1 MDPTVRALLSAQGGV
16 ASSAQVTA
24 LGVSR
29 FRLRRLVQADELIR
43 LRRGVLVDPAAWE
56 AAAPWERHALR
67 ARGLMLGP
75 AGADDSPVA
84 LSHHS
89 ALSLMG
95 VWLYGVDQRVHVVRT
110 DGRRGQSDAFVQCH
124 APVLPETTQRIK
136 TDAVGTSSSSAG
148 AARRSVPAG
157 SEEAQRPARAG
168 AEGAES
174 PEWEVRVVEPAL
186 AVLQVAATFGV
197 EAGLVS
203 ADGALRDGLVTQE
216 QLTTLA
222 DQRRGNGGTHT
233 RTVAQ
238 HANGL
243 SESAGETRCRWLFH
257 VLGLPTPVLQAA
269 IHDPE
274 GRFIGRVDF
283 LFAEESTIVEF
294 DGLVKYTDRQSLVAE
309 KAREDAL
316 RALGFSV
323 VRITWDDLAHPQR
336 VLAKVLRGFQSATTA
351 A

>member
-1 MDPTVRALLSAQGGV
+1 MNPTVRALLAAQGGV
-16 ASSAQVTA
+16 ASTSQVLVA
-24 LGVSR
+24 GVSR
-29 FRLRRLVQADELIR
+29 FQLRRLVQAGELIR
-43 LRRGVLVDPAAWE
+43 LRRGILVDPAVWE
-56 AAAPWERHALR
+56 AAAPWDRHAIR

-89 ALSLMG
+89 ALSLMD
-95 VWLYGVDQRVHVVRT
+95 VWLHGVDQRVHIVRT
-110 DGRRGQSDAFVQCH
+110 DGRRGQSDEFVQCH
-124 APVLPETTQRIK
+124 AAVRREMTQRVQADMPVS
-136 TDAVGTSSSSAG
+136 TQG
-148 AARRSVPAG
+148 AATSEGPA
-157 SEEAQRPARAG
+157 STVILSRA
-168 AEGAES
+168 
-174 PEWEVRVVEPAL
+174 VRVVQPAL

-203 ADGALRDGLVTQE
+203 ADGALHQGLVTPE
-216 QLTTLA
+216 QLTETLA
-222 DQRRGNGGTHT
+222 AGRRGNGAPQA
-233 RTVAQ
+233 RTVTQ

-257 VLGLPTPVLQAA
+257 VLGLPTPELQAV
-269 IHDPE
+269 IRDRS
-274 GRFIGRVDF
+274 GQFIGRVDF
-283 LFAEESTIVEF
+283 LFEGERTIVEF
-294 DGLVKYTDRQSLVAE
+294 DGLVKYTSRQSLVDE

-323 VRITWDDLAHPQR
+323 VRLTWEDLAHPQR

>member
-1 MDPTVRALLSAQGGV
+1 MNPTVRALLSAQGGV
-16 ASSAQVTA
+16 ASTSQLMAA
-24 LGVSR
+24 GVSR
-29 FRLRRLVQADELIR
+29 FQLRRQVQANELIR
-43 LRRGVLVDPAAWE
+43 LRRGVLVDPDVWTP
-56 AAAPWERHALR
+56 AAPWDRHAIR

-95 VWLYGVDQRVHVVRT
+95 IWLYDVDQRVHVVRI

-124 APVLPETTQRIK
+124 APVLPEATQHFV
-136 TDAVGTSSSSAG
+136 TAFPA
-148 AARRSVPAG
+148 AG
-157 SEEAQRPARAG
+157 SESAPSTAGSARAQGG
-168 AEGAES
+168 ARSASANNSGQT
-174 PEWEVRVVEPAL
+174 VRLVRPAL

-203 ADGALRDGLVTQE
+203 ADCALRDGWVTRE
-216 QLTTLA
+216 QLTEALES
-222 DQRRGNGGTHT
+222 RRGGNGAPHA
-233 RTVAQ
+233 RTVIE
-238 HANGL
+238 HADGL

-257 VLGLPTPVLQAA
+257 VLGLPTPVLQAV
-269 IHDPE
+269 IRDPA
-274 GRFIGRVDF
+274 GRFLGRVDF
-283 LFAEESTIVEF
+283 LFAGERTIVEF
-294 DGLVKYTDRQSLVAE
+294 DGLGKYTAPQSLVSE

-336 VLAKVLRGFQSATTA
+336 VLAKVLRGFQSATPVG
-351 A
+351 